1 MPQFCCMKSSLRPYC
16 CIFPQVSIMFHSW
29 SLQRNAYQLHVHK
42 TMLQSCSLFAGTS
55 HALNSPTPAVSYM
68 QPGEIHFPKSPPSAL
83 HTPLIHRHNL
93 QSALLCQ
100 TQHYCELQRFAGKRG
115 HLKLYRLNA
124 KLIVYKEL
132 YYNSCA
138 RQKPYLCNRARNRL
152 ALPRSS

>member
-1 MPQFCCMKSSLRPYC
+1 
-16 CIFPQVSIMFHSW
+16 
-29 SLQRNAYQLHVHK
+29 
-42 TMLQSCSLFAGTS
+42 MLQSCSLFADTS

-93 QSALLCQ
+93 HSALLCQ
-100 TQHYCELQRFAGKRG
+100 TQHYYELQRFAGKRG

-132 YYNSCA
+132 YYNSCV
-138 RQKPYLCNRARNRL
+138 RQKTYLCNRARNRL
-152 ALPRSS
+152 WFSHALAEHFTYLAVSPSHPGNKTDIGI